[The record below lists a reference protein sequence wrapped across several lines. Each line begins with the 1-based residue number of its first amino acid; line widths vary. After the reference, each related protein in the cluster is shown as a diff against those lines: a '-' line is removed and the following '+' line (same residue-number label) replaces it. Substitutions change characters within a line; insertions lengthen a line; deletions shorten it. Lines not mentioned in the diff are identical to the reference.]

1 MTTDG
6 IMSKNY
12 KTIKFHFK
20 ADESQTRLI
29 SFLCHIAKNLYNY
42 ALYILYDDY
51 KKNDCKISLNKY
63 DLQKIC
69 SGNDNYHI
77 INTSTSCM
85 IVFRAYENFKSFL
98 SRIKKNKGKHDIIN
112 KPRFLPK
119 NGETTITTQSFN
131 KIVIDGRTFI
141 KMLLRSI

>member
-98 SRIKKNKGKHDIIN
+98 SRISIN
-112 KPRFLPK
+112 PDFFQRMARLP
-119 NGETTITTQSFN
+119 
-131 KIVIDGRTFI
+131 
-141 KMLLRSI
+141 